1 MSIASFVPILELA
14 CTRFRRHLVKV
25 LMEQEVGH
33 GEATVYAGVQ
43 G

>member
-1 MSIASFVPILELA
+1 MGGLA